1 MSLIQDWANNLGAT
15 QAINGSWINAIAE
28 RYRVI
33 QTNDNILLD
42 IAIKLRANDLN
53 GNLYQSI
60 AIKLAN
66 DQGIKPLNESWLAR
80 IVELTSKTK

>member
-1 MSLIQDWANNLGAT
+1 MSLIQDWANNIGAT
-15 QAINGSWINAIAE
+15 QPVNGSWINAIAE

-42 IAIKLRANDLN
+42 IAIKLRVPNTN

-60 AIKLAN
+60 AIKISNNINVA
-66 DQGIKPLNESWLAR
+66 PLNGSWLAR
-80 IVELTSKTK
+80 IVELTS

>member
-15 QAINGSWINAIAE
+15 QPDNGSWINAIAK
-28 RYRVI
+28 RLNVI
-33 QTNDNILLD
+33 QANDNILLD
-42 IAIKLRANDLN
+42 IALKLRANDLN

-66 DQGIKPLNESWLAR
+66 NQGIQPLNGSWLAR
-80 IVELTSKTK
+80 IVELTEPK

>member
-1 MSLIQDWANNLGAT
+1 MSLIQDWANNVGAVRIT
-15 QAINGSWINAIAE
+15 NGSWMDAIA
-28 RYRVI
+28 RAYDVI
-33 QTNDNILLD
+33 QANDNILLD

-66 DQGIKPLNESWLAR
+66 NQGIQPLNGSWLAR
-80 IVELTSKTK
+80 IVELTSQR

>member
-1 MSLIQDWANNLGAT
+1 MSLIQDWANNVGAT
-15 QAINGSWINAIAE
+15 QPVNGSWINAIAE

-42 IAIKLRANDLN
+42 IAIKLRAQNTN

-60 AIKLAN
+60 AIILAN
-66 DQGIKPLNESWLAR
+66 NQGIKPLNGSWLAK
-80 IVELTSKTK
+80 IVELTSQK